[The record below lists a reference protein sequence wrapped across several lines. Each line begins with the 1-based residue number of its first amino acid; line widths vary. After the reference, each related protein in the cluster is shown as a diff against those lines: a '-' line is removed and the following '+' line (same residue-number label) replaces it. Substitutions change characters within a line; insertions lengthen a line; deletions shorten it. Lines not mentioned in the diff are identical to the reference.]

1 MLWNIKPNGHGQA
14 KTENDTHL
22 RRNQLI
28 MRHTVFLVWEVNQ
41 GVILFFC
48 EFCKISKNNFF
59 TEHLQATAS
68 VKIETQVKI
77 MT

>member
-1 MLWNIKPNGHGQA
+1 M
-14 KTENDTHL
+14 
-22 RRNQLI
+22 
-28 MRHTVFLVWEVNQ
+28 EVNQ

-59 TEHLQATAS
+59 REHLWATAS

-77 MT
+77 MTSK